1 MLIDLK
7 TISTEELEINETL
20 DKDWWQASVEDAP
33 VLSLATPLRVRVKA
47 SKVGDKYLLAGH
59 VSGAVSLKCDR
70 CLEAFRSD
78 LEIPFSVF
86 LVSPKSGQ
94 SEAEAELL
102 DEDLEVDF
110 IHGET
115 LDLDATIKEQIF
127 LSLPMK
133 SICKEECLGLCLLCG
148 ANLNEGP
155 CHCSQRKT
163 SLVFSKLESLK
174 IEGR

>member
-7 TISTEELEINETL
+7 TISTEELEITETL
-20 DKDWWQASVEDAP
+20 DKDWWRASVEDAP
-33 VLSLATPLRVRVKA
+33 VLGLATPLRVRVKA

-59 VSGAVSLKCDR
+59 ISGAVFLKCDR

>member
-7 TISTEELEINETL
+7 TISTEELEITETL

-33 VLSLATPLRVRVKA
+33 VLGLATPLRVRVKA

-59 VSGAVSLKCDR
+59 ISGAVFLKCDR

>member
-20 DKDWWQASVEDAP
+20 DKDWWQPNVDDAP
-33 VLSLATPLRVRVKA
+33 VLALATPLRIWVKA
-47 SKVGDKYLLAGH
+47 SKVGDKYLLAGRI
-59 VSGAVSLKCDR
+59 SGTVFLKCDR

-78 LEIPFSVF
+78 LEIPFSFF

-94 SEAEAELL
+94 AEAEAELL

-115 LDLDATIKEQIF
+115 VDLDARIKEQVF

-133 SICKEECLGLCLLCG
+133 SICREECLGLCPMCG

-163 SLVFSKLESLK
+163 KPAFSKLESLK
-174 IEGR
+174 IEGK